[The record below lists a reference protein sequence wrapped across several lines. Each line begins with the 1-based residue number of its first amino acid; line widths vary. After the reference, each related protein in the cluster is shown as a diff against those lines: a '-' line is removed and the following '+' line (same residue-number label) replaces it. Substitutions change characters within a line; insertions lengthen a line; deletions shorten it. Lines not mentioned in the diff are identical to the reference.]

1 MKLATPCLCLIA
13 YISFLKPCNGKAI
26 KSFHLNK
33 EFDILNPICDSCPD
47 PECVIYK
54 DESASIPFPR
64 EMTACFR
71 TQPMSYITSWRYST
85 SMSFGTLLPDF
96 SSMDE
101 GFFYGI
107 WDTGPWLALKAY
119 WRQSGAAIQVT
130 VCGPN
135 RSRFGCVIVPL
146 WYCCYFY

>member
-13 YISFLKPCNGKAI
+13 FISFLKPCNGKAI

-96 SSMDE
+96 SDMDE

-107 WDTGPWLALKAY
+107 PFVGDASLQSCVPT
-119 WRQSGAAIQVT
+119 WRRATSSW
-130 VCGPN
+130 CG
-135 RSRFGCVIVPL
+135 RRMEL
-146 WYCCYFY
+146 R